1 MKFREKECSVLCRI
15 SSHMRRLMRETS
27 SPGPLGLIIEI
38 KDVEVMRFGSFIVKR
53 TPVNV

>member
-1 MKFREKECSVLCRI
+1 MCRV